1 MIRLRAFTNSMKI
14 PYVNLSYNN
23 KSKKDLISI
32 FEKVLDKGEFVGGKE
47 IDLFE
52 KKIAKLCGTNY
63 AVALNSGT
71 DALTLALHLLGV
83 KKGDEVIT
91 PPNSFIASTAVI
103 IHLGA
108 KPVFVDVLDDQN
120 IDPKKIQDAITKKTK
135 AIMPVHLSGRMS
147 QMDKI
152 MYIAKKN
159 NIPVVEDAA
168 QSIGSKYNNKMSGSY
183 GDFGCFSAHPLKNLN
198 ALGDSGYLTTNNF
211 KYYKKIKSLSNHGM
225 EKRNI
230 IKNFG
235 YVSRM
240 DNLQAAFLNHKLKNL
255 NKVII
260 KRRKNAQIYS
270 KELDRKH
277 IFFNDETKKE
287 FNTYHTFVVQVKF
300 RDKLK
305 RYLLDKGIGT
315 SIHYPVPIHLQPA
328 SKFLGYKKGDFEKT
342 EIQSKKIL
350 TLPVNENLKEDQ
362 IKYICKHINQFYLQ
376 K

>member
-1 MIRLRAFTNSMKI
+1 MKI
-14 PYVNLSYNN
+14 PYVDLSYKNSSI
-23 KSKKDLISI
+23 KPLTSI
-32 FEKVLDKGEFVGGKE
+32 FKKILKKGQFVGGE
-47 IDLFE
+47 QVNLFE
-52 KKIAKLCGTNY
+52 KKIAKLCNTKY

-103 IHLGA
+103 VHLGA

-120 IDPKKIQDAITKKTK
+120 IDPSKIQKAITKKTK
-135 AIMPVHLSGRMS
+135 VIMPVHLSGRMCR
-147 QMDKI
+147 MDEI
-152 MYIAKKN
+152 ISIAKKN
-159 NIPVVEDAA
+159 NVFVIEDAA
-168 QSIGSKYNNKMSGSY
+168 QSIGSKYLDKMSGSF

-198 ALGDSGYLTTNNF
+198 ALGDAGYLTTNNY

-240 DNLQAAFLNHKLKNL
+240 DNIQAAFLNYKLKNL
-255 NKVII
+255 KKTIDI
-260 KRRKNAQIYS
+260 RRRNANIYANH
-270 KELDRKH
+270 LDRNNV
-277 IFFNDETKKE
+277 FFKDETEKE
-287 FNTYHTFVVQVKF
+287 FNTYHTFVVQVDNRNELKKF
-300 RDKLK
+300 LLK
-305 RYLLDKGIGT
+305 RGIST

-328 SKFLGYKKGDFEKT
+328 SKYLNYKKGDFAITEK
-342 EIQSKKIL
+342 QSKKIL
-350 TLPVNENLKEDQ
+350 TLPVNENLSAIQ
-362 IKYICKHINQFYLQ
+362 IKYICSTINKFY